1 MMLKKTVAEKNRDG
15 SIGEAEAVR
24 DQRIKVATANALAIE
39 GENKSLGEI
48 SQSNASRREIEA
60 ESLRRATAAEKIAS
74 AKALEESYVA
84 EKEAELARASR
95 EKASLEADV
104 IVKSEIDKQKKVI
117 EAEAVAEQTRR
128 EAKGQADGT
137 YSKMEAEARGT
148 LEILSKQAQGFNA
161 LVQAAGKNPDS
172 AIQYL
177 IAEKLETLV
186 RIQVEAI
193 KNLKFDNVTV
203 WDGGNNA
210 DGKTQTANF
219 ASGLMKSIPPMSDL
233 FKMTGME
240 LPSYLG
246 KKIVN
251 EPIVTDEVKEVK
263 KPVAEVPKKEAK
275 K

>member
-1 MMLKKTVAEKNRDG
+1 
-15 SIGEAEAVR
+15 
-24 DQRIKVATANALAIE
+24 LAIE
-39 GENKSLGEI
+39 GENTSLGEI
-48 SQSNASRREIEA
+48 SQSDASRREIEA

-74 AKALEESYVA
+74 AKALEESYLA
-84 EKEAELARASR
+84 EKKAEFARASR

-117 EAEAVAEQTRR
+117 EAEAVAEQIRR

-148 LEILSKQAQGFNA
+148 LEILSKQADGFNA
-161 LVQAAGKNPDS
+161 LVQAAGNNPES

-186 RIQVEAI
+186 QIQVEAI

-203 WDGGNNA
+203 WDTGNNA

-246 KKIVN
+246 KQIK
-251 EPIVTDEVKEVK
+251 EEVKEVK
-263 KPVAEVPKKEAK
+263 PEVEKEEKPVEEKPKKTEDKSK
-275 K
+275 KAFKI